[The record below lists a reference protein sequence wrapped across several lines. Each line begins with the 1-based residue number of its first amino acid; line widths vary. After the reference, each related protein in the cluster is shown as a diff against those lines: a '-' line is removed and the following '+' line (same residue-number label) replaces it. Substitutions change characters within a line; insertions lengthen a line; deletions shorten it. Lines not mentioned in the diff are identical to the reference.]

1 MFQGLSLVP
10 MTGRTKE
17 YLLSGELARL
27 SGVSPDT
34 IRYYERNGLIQRP
47 ERSQKGYR
55 KYPVATLARVRMIRS
70 ALAVGFTIAELSK
83 IFQIR
88 DRGGN
93 PCHKVQQ
100 LAKAKLEEIEV
111 QLKDL
116 LRAKQH
122 LKSCVKEW
130 EHILANTG
138 SGNRS
143 LLLEKL
149 AEKQNILVLPS
160 SPLIPAGL
168 KKKKEKWP

>member
-1 MFQGLSLVP
+1 

-17 YLLSGELARL
+17 FLLSGELARL

-34 IRYYERNGLIQRP
+34 IRYYERKGLIQRP
-47 ERSQKGYR
+47 ERSQNRYR
-55 KYPVATLARVRMIRS
+55 KYPVESLDRVRIIRS

-93 PCHKVQQ
+93 PCHRVQQ
-100 LAKAKLEEIEV
+100 VAQEKLKAIEV
-111 QLKDL
+111 QIKELI
-116 LRAKQH
+116 RAKQD
-122 LKSCVKEW
+122 LQSCVDEW
-130 EHILANTG
+130 ESLLAHTG
-138 SGNRS
+138 PGKRA

-149 AEKQNILVLPS
+149 ARKQNVQITPS

-168 KKKKEKWP
+168 KKKKEKRHE

>member
-1 MFQGLSLVP
+1 
-10 MTGRTKE
+10 MTGKSKE

-34 IRYYERNGLIQRP
+34 IRFYERKGLIMRP
-47 ERSQKGYR
+47 ERSQSGYR
-55 KYPVATLARVRMIRS
+55 KYPKETLIRVRMIRS

-100 LAKAKLEEIEV
+100 LAKAKLKEIEEQV
-111 QLKDL
+111 KVL
-116 LRAKQH
+116 LRAKRD
-122 LKSCVKEW
+122 LKSRVEEW
-130 EHILANTG
+130 ELVLANTG
-138 SGNRS
+138 EGNRA

-149 AEKQNILVLPS
+149 ADKQTIQGLPS
-160 SPLIPAGL
+160 SPLLPAGL
-168 KKKKEKWP
+168 KKKRRNGYE

>member
-1 MFQGLSLVP
+1 

-27 SGVSPDT
+27 SGVSPDA
-34 IRYYERNGLIQRP
+34 IRFYERKGLIVRP
-47 ERSQKGYR
+47 QRSQNGYR
-55 KYPVATLARVRMIRS
+55 MYPVEALARVRMIRS
-70 ALAVGFTIAELSK
+70 ALAVGFTIAELGK

-100 LAKAKLEEIEV
+100 LAKVKLEEIEV
-111 QLKDL
+111 QMKEL
-116 LRAKQH
+116 LRAKQD

-130 EHILANTG
+130 DHILANTG
-138 SGNRS
+138 AGNRA

-149 AEKQNILVLPS
+149 AEKQTIQVLRS

-168 KKKKEKWP
+168 KKKKEKRP